1 MCSAHIK
8 IFLSSQ
14 CVCLCLTDMF
24 KQKTFKPSQVKC
36 IRVYVSQIFTDVY
49 RCLEMFTRKKK
60 KHLYPSCSV
69 AALSGVALS
78 PLGGKKLDFAL
89 Q

>member
-14 CVCLCLTDMF
+14 RVCLCFTEMF
-24 KQKTFKPSQVKC
+24 EQKTFKPSQAKC
-36 IRVYVSQIFTDVY
+36 ICVCFSDIY
-49 RCLEMFTRKKK
+49 RCLQVFLRCLQEKK
-60 KHLYPSCSV
+60 KHLYPPRSV